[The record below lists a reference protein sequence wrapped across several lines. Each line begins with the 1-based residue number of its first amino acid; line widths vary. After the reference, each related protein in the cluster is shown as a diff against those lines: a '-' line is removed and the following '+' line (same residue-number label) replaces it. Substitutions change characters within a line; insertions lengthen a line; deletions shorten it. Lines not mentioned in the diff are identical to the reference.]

1 MVEPIETPCVRVC
14 VLDSI
19 TDQCIG
25 CGRFRREIAA
35 WRGMAPEERRG
46 VMAQLP
52 DRMREMTRRSVRGG
66 RVGRDT
72 TAGDGAARTSPTVTP
87 DAPTG

>member
-1 MVEPIETPCVRVC
+1 MSEPIETPCVRVC

-35 WRGMAPEERRG
+35 WRGMAPEERRV

-66 RVGRDT
+66 RVGRSAT
-72 TAGDGAARTSPTVTP
+72 GDGAATASPTVTP
-87 DAPTG
+87 DATSG

>member
-1 MVEPIETPCVRVC
+1 MVAPVETPCIKIC

-35 WRGMAPEERRG
+35 WRGMAPEERRA

-66 RVGRDT
+66 RAGQRM
-72 TAGDGAARTSPTVTP
+72 AGDGAAPPIPTVTP
-87 DAPTG
+87 DAASG